1 MARES
6 DTTRTRPDW
15 YYTQSAVIPYR
26 LRDGVAEFLLITS
39 RKRRRWVL
47 PKGIVE
53 PELSAAESAA
63 KEALE
68 EAGLR
73 GRVSAE
79 PVGRY
84 EYRKWGGTC
93 GVEVF
98 TMEVEKVLDHW
109 PEEYRDR
116 DWLAP
121 EEAASRVEETA
132 LKVLLLSTASRLGV
146 R

>member
-6 DTTRTRPDW
+6 ETRRTRPDW

-26 LRDGVAEFLLITS
+26 LRAGVMEVLLVTS
-39 RKRRRWVL
+39 RKRKRWVV

-53 PELSAAESAA
+53 PSLSAAESAA

-68 EAGLR
+68 EAGIR
-73 GRVSAE
+73 GRVLAA
-79 PVGRY
+79 PAGRY

-93 GVEVF
+93 VVEVF
-98 TMEVEKVLDHW
+98 TMQVEEVLEHW

-116 DWLAP
+116 EWLRP
-121 EEAASRVEETA
+121 EEAASRVQEPA
-132 LKVLLLSTASRLGV
+132 LEALLLSTAIRLGAP
-146 R
+146 